1 MDRSGGGDE
10 SVAEWS
16 LGVRGRQMRVARGR
30 ELSTETEAHKL
41 GLFTVMDTTAD
52 DVLQIV
58 YLLANRI
65 ALAHEGLEL
74 GIGEALIINLLAEAY
89 GRTKVGLRKLYNQL
103 GDWGL
108 VAKACR
114 SSLSMMSKPNALTVT
129 KVFNIFHL
137 IAKESGKDSQEKK
150 KKKTI
155 SRGYLLLLPIANL
168 RIGLAEQTLLATL
181 GQAAVYAHSTPLPNI
196 QSPLEEWRCVESSEN
211 M

>member
-129 KVFNIFHL
+129 K
-137 IAKESGKDSQEKK
+137 ESGKDSQEKK